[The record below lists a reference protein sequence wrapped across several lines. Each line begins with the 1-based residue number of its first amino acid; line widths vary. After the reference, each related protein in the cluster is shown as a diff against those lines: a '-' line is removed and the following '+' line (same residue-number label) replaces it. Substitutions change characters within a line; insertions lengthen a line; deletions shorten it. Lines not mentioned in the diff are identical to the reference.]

1 MLWCLINSP
10 SVSQHNLPVLP
21 PSPPQV
27 RDHAGSILC
36 VRPSPHP
43 DRLLTAAKDNS
54 LRLWDFRQLGTVQ
67 VRGAGDCVT
76 VNQVE

>member
-1 MLWCLINSP
+1 M
-10 SVSQHNLPVLP
+10 
-21 PSPPQV
+21 
-27 RDHAGSILC
+27 RDHAGAILC

-67 VRGAGDCVT
+67 VGGEVVVQNRDHLLTGLFKMLLPGW
-76 VNQVE
+76 